1 MKKIKIK
8 SCGKKEI
15 KFSKLK
21 YFVIFIFITL
31 IFLLR
36 NKSNYKN
43 EIENKN
49 ETKNENKTKNIN
61 NERNDWIKEN
71 KTKIMNNEKN
81 DWIKGNKTKILEKYI
96 SNFKGNLGKETN
108 LDIKRLKDLFSLKV
122 MLKDENSTLNIEL
135 KNNLRDKLSKRF
147 KKNIKLV
154 KNIFITHICYFGNRM
169 VALNNIIYYSEILG
183 IKNIYLNS
191 KYDWYIKSDIITDKL
206 NISVISSS
214 QINCNSNY
222 TICGHIFFDFFFF
235 PVLILPERRFTILKD
250 EIKRNLPKIEI
261 KKDDLYIYIRSGDIF
276 KKNPGGYIPAPYCF
290 YKRILETAKYND
302 VYLISMDDLNPVIGK
317 LLKEYP
323 KIIHN
328 LNKVEVDISI
338 LSNAYN
344 LVNQVSSFVL
354 SCIALNDNLIN
365 LWDYDTYKLTDKVH
379 LLHFDLF
386 KINRVFNVYR
396 MKPDEEYFY
405 QKMYIWT
412 RSEEQLKTLFEEKC
426 KYDFKKTVYRDISFP

>member
-49 ETKNENKTKNIN
+49 ENKNENKTKNIN

-191 KYDWYIKSDIITDKL
+191 
-206 NISVISSS
+206 
-214 QINCNSNY
+214 
-222 TICGHIFFDFFFF
+222 
-235 PVLILPERRFTILKD
+235 
-250 EIKRNLPKIEI
+250 
-261 KKDDLYIYIRSGDIF
+261 
-276 KKNPGGYIPAPYCF
+276 
-290 YKRILETAKYND
+290 
-302 VYLISMDDLNPVIGK
+302 
-317 LLKEYP
+317 
-323 KIIHN
+323 
-328 LNKVEVDISI
+328 
-338 LSNAYN
+338 
-344 LVNQVSSFVL
+344 
-354 SCIALNDNLIN
+354 
-365 LWDYDTYKLTDKVH
+365 
-379 LLHFDLF
+379 
-386 KINRVFNVYR
+386 
-396 MKPDEEYFY
+396 
-405 QKMYIWT
+405 
-412 RSEEQLKTLFEEKC
+412 
-426 KYDFKKTVYRDISFP
+426 

>member
-1 MKKIKIK
+1 MKKWKKMRRKKKKKKII
-8 SCGKKEI
+8 SNKKEETKII
-15 KFSKLK
+15 KFK
-21 YFVIFIFITL
+21 FVVIFILITS
-31 IFLLR
+31 IFLLKNN
-36 NKSNYKN
+36 NKNIN
-43 EIENKN
+43 EII
-49 ETKNENKTKNIN
+49 TKNIN
-61 NERNDWIKEN
+61 NQN
-71 KTKIMNNEKN
+71 N
-81 DWIKGNKTKILEKYI
+81 DWIKGNKTEILENYI
-96 SNFKGNLGKETN
+96 SNFKVNFSRKVKLHIE
-108 LDIKRLKDLFSLKV
+108 RLKEIFSLKV
-122 MLKDENSTLNIEL
+122 MLKDENSPLNIEL
-135 KNNLRDKLSKRF
+135 KNNLINKLSQRF
-147 KKNIKLV
+147 KKNITFV
-154 KNIFITHICYFGNRM
+154 KNIFITQICNFGNRM

-191 KYDWYIKSDIITDKL
+191 KYDWYIKNDIITDKL
-206 NISVISSS
+206 KISLISRS
-214 QINCNSNY
+214 QINCYSKN
-222 TICGHIFFDFFFF
+222 TICGHIYYNLFFF
-235 PVLILPERRFTILKD
+235 PVLIFPERRFNILKD
-250 EIKRNLPKIEI
+250 EVKRNLPKIDI

-302 VYLISMDDLNPVIGK
+302 VYLISMDDLNPIIGK

-338 LSNAYN
+338 LSNTYN

-386 KINRVFNVYR
+386 KINRIFNVYR